1 MTFPKREETLP
12 GFQVTGPL
20 ERLAMV
26 EVHVH
31 HVGKTMDELRGQV
44 SEIDSKLD
52 RLLLEFAKKH
62 RSSPPGEK
70 TALMERKSVQGGI
83 GTVVGAALLY
93 VIQML
98 TQTPAQAPKAPAE
111 TPRSHGTAP

>member
-1 MTFPKREETLP
+1 MAFSSREETLP

-31 HVGKTMDELRGQV
+31 HVGKTMDEVRAQVGQ
-44 SEIDSKLD
+44 IDTKLD
-52 RLLLEFAKKH
+52 SLILELARK
-62 RSSPPGEK
+62 RSTPPGEK
-70 TALMERKSVQGGI
+70 TGILEKKTVQGGI

-93 VIQML
+93 VVQML
-98 TQTPAQAPKAPAE
+98 TQAPAQAPKPPSAKVAE
-111 TPRSHGTAP
+111 P